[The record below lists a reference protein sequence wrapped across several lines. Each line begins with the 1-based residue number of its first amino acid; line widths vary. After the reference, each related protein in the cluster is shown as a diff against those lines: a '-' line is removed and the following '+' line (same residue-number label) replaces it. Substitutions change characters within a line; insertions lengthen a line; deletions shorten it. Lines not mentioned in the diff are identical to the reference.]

1 VHYSHSRR
9 QLPRR
14 RNPQPDRLFGV
25 RVCVNFKLARRRRP
39 KRTPT
44 PGSEEPHDAGMIADH
59 GGLPAVKV
67 EN

>member
-1 VHYSHSRR
+1 
-9 QLPRR
+9 
-14 RNPQPDRLFGV
+14 
-25 RVCVNFKLARRRRP
+25 VNFKLARRRRP